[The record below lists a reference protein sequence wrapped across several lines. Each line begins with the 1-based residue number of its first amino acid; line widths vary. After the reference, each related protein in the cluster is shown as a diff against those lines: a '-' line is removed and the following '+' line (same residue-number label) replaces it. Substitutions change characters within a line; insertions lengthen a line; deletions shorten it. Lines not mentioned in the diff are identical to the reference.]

1 MEMFLMGVCISLFGL
16 AVTAAAFGSATQHE
30 QRQTEALPEREALA
44 QAVPAHFFGADT
56 AAAAP
61 DPPPDLPKVLPE
73 MPARVP
79 IEALLLQIDNH
90 VRLEQ
95 AAAESFLQYPTTALL
110 HSRTC
115 SPLVH

>member
-1 MEMFLMGVCISLFGL
+1 MNRMEMFLMAVCMSLLGL
-16 AVTAAAFGSATQHE
+16 AVTAAAFGAATPREPVQP
-30 QRQTEALPEREALA
+30 EALPDHDAVA
-44 QAVPAHFFGADT
+44 KVVPAHFFAEEIVIP
-56 AAAAP
+56 AQP
-61 DPPPDLPKVLPE
+61 
-73 MPARVP
+73 MPRVP
-79 IEALLLQIDNH
+79 IEALLLQIDSH